1 MTSVGIQAI
10 FTPGGKTT
18 RTGRVN
24 ELVSSPFPSS
34 PWPPR
39 PHAHSVPSVSSA
51 YSAAFELPTSATVPG
66 RVTVT
71 GRSSVSALAFES
83 SKKEPQC
90 RTIAGGAV
98 TAANAGEERRAT
110 GAGCAGCAGCEAAA
124 GRAAGPAAH
133 PARTIAVTIAA
144 ASPAPPARARPGAG
158 RALIPIF
165 MIGIIAYS
173 SRAVAFSAY
182 HLHNARVPGFA
193 MG

>member
-66 RVTVT
+66 GGAVT
-71 GRSSVSALAFES
+71 GGPWVSALAFES

-98 TAANAGEERRAT
+98 TAASAGEERRAT
-110 GAGCAGCAGCEAAA
+110 GAGCAGCARCEAAA
-124 GRAAGPAAH
+124 WGGAVAGAH
-133 PARTIAVTIAA
+133 PA
-144 ASPAPPARARPGAG
+144 PE
-158 RALIPIF
+158 
-165 MIGIIAYS
+165 
-173 SRAVAFSAY
+173 
-182 HLHNARVPGFA
+182 
-193 MG
+193 